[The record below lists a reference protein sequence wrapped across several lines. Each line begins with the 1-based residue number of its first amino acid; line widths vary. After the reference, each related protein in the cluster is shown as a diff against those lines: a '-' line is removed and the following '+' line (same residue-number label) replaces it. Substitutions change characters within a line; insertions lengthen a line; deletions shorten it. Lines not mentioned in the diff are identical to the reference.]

1 MELKWTLQYSQTVWS
16 PRGTPEAFGG
26 FCFLG
31 FVERFFQ
38 TLLET
43 AWPLLI
49 GVSVSESLVPR
60 LTVGSRQALC
70 VLYAAGPVLSWGSW
84 LGVRRT
90 VQIRGA

>member
-1 MELKWTLQYSQTVWS
+1 MDSS
-16 PRGTPEAFGG
+16 GTHRLCGHRVVLRRLSWVLFSI
-26 FCFLG
+26 L
-31 FVERFFQ
+31 VERFSLD
-38 TLLET
+38 LLET

-60 LTVGSRQALC
+60 LTVGSRQASC

>member
-1 MELKWTLQYSQTVWS
+1 MDSSVLTDCVVTVWS
-16 PRGTPEAFGG
+16 LCGHYVV
-26 FCFLG
+26 CFLG

-49 GVSVSESLVPR
+49 GVSVSESPVPR

-70 VLYAAGPVLSWGSW
+70 VLYAAGPVLS
-84 LGVRRT
+84 LGLLA
-90 VQIRGA
+90 GC